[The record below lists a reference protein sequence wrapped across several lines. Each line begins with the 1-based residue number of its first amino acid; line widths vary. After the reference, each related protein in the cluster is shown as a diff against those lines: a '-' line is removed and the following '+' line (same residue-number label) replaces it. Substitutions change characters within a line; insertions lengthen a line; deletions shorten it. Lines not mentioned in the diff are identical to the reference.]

1 MRHQLLMEHPSK
13 RLFLAVIIV
22 VDISEQ
28 FYIELRAVLITFK
41 VLITKDTVDSTYI
54 CELVMQSLQQ
64 ILIMPYLNPVI

>member
-1 MRHQLLMEHPSK
+1 MEHPSE
-13 RLFLAVIIV
+13 RLFFLAFIIV
-22 VDISEQ
+22 VGISEQ

-54 CELVMQSLQQ
+54 SELVMQSLQQ